1 MARVKVMIGANFGV
15 INLFNKNGT
24 ALDYAPYVTLHNLQ
38 TKKYYVADSV
48 TPNEDEVSYDAA
60 FSADVTVR
68 MTPGLY
74 NLEIYTDSTM
84 RTNIAY
90 EQDWATAIVVDPT
103 PGQENDSS
111 AQS

>member
-1 MARVKVMIGANFGV
+1 MARVKVMIGANFGC

-24 ALDYAPYVTLHNLQ
+24 PLDYAPYVTLHNLQ

-60 FSADVTVR
+60 FSSDVTVR

-90 EQDWATAIVVDPT
+90 EEDWAHAIVVDPT

-111 AQS
+111 APN

>member
-1 MARVKVMIGANFGV
+1 MARVKVMIGANFGC

-24 ALDYAPYVTLHNLQ
+24 PLDYAPYVTLHNLQ

-60 FSADVTVR
+60 FSAAVTVR

-90 EQDWATAIVVDPT
+90 EEDWAHAIVVDPT

-111 AQS
+111 APN